1 MLNFYHCEAEIKK
14 KCHAVVHTLLR
25 LDDEHSVFGH
35 PVAGASWEG
44 FVVETLIRAAPDRTQ
59 ASFYRTATGVEIDL
73 VLELPGDQLWAIET
87 KRGHAPKVE
96 KGFRVA
102 LDDLRPDRA
111 FLVYSGEERYPKGEG
126 IEAISLRALVQ
137 ELSS

>member
-1 MLNFYHCEAEIKK
+1 MCRILPAISWASFHSGATARRTLLRPGELCRMLNFYHCEAEIKK

-59 ASFYRTATGVEIDL
+59 ASFYRTATGVEIEL
-73 VLELPGDQLWAIET
+73 VLELPGDQVWPSRPSAQGRERIPGGPRRPET
-87 KRGHAPKVE
+87 R
-96 KGFRVA
+96 
-102 LDDLRPDRA
+102 
-111 FLVYSGEERYPKGEG
+111 
-126 IEAISLRALVQ
+126 
-137 ELSS
+137 